1 MAVKAATDRDI
12 EYIISSAHASRPAE
26 FAEFPR
32 RSRCSST
39 AACATRSGHQSV
51 RDQHDRGWD
60 VGDDQEHGDEASFR
74 TTDGEL
80 DPEDSVRFY
89 ALRLHDVGMITASP
103 NAILAEG
110 IDWRFLNEL
119 ECELKA

>member
-39 AACATRSGHQSV
+39 AACATSHGV
-51 RDQHDRGWD
+51 RAFGI
-60 VGDDQEHGDEASFR
+60 S
-74 TTDGEL
+74 
-80 DPEDSVRFY
+80 
-89 ALRLHDVGMITASP
+89 MTA
-103 NAILAEG
+103 G
-110 IDWRFLNEL
+110 GT
-119 ECELKA
+119 